1 MYSEHPFKEAA
12 VGSRYSYVFS
22 PIAIRGVE
30 YKNRIEM
37 APTSPKFTTENGYLT
52 QKHIDYFRA
61 VGRGGAAIITLG
73 NCTVDILHAQ
83 DEPRQVAL
91 DSDDYLIGISRFADM
106 CDQYGALG
114 SLEINHSGLDANF
127 DYNKVPALGPSAQ
140 MMPKEL
146 IRAAQKGRPPVQALE
161 MSIDQIRVIQR
172 KYIEAAFRSK
182 AAGLKMCMLHGGHA
196 NLIAQ
201 FTSPLYNHRTD
212 EYGGKLENRARFGME
227 ILEGIRKK
235 CGEDFVIEFR
245 VSADEM
251 HPDGMHFDETKEY
264 LKMIDG
270 MIDIVNVSAGLHTDM
285 TYFRYWSPNMY
296 MPRMINV
303 KYAAELKKV
312 LNCKVTT
319 VAGITNLDN
328 AEKII
333 SEGWADFCA
342 MARPLMAD
350 PEMPR
355 KYALNKPE
363 EHVPCT
369 LCNYCG
375 KRISANRTVSCAVN
389 PKLGRE
395 DELKDGIVHP
405 ARVQKTVAVVG
416 AGPAGMQA
424 ALTLTERGHKVI
436 LFEKEP
442 VLGGNL
448 IAAASMELK
457 QNMKDY
463 LEYMRRTVTNSGAD
477 IRLGTAATADVIK
490 ELAPD
495 ALVVAVGADPRI
507 PDVPGVDLP
516 HVHWAADADMGKCEV
531 GERVAII
538 GGGAL
543 GLESAV
549 TQTSRGKKTKIF
561 EILPR
566 LSVGNDGRELLQML
580 ENNAVEILTNRRLIS
595 IHPDKIIST
604 VISTGALEEYE
615 CDTVLI
621 SAGLVSRKK
630 TVDELRHLLPET
642 EIYIVGDAKQP
653 RSLGEAVHDGFN
665 AALNI

>member
-1 MYSEHPFKEAA
+1 M
-12 VGSRYSYVFS
+12 GSRYSHVFS
-22 PIAIRGVE
+22 PLIIRGVE

-106 CDQYGALG
+106 CDRYGALG
-114 SLEINHSGLDANF
+114 SLEINHAGLDANY
-127 DYNKVPALGPSAQ
+127 DYNYVPAMGPSAR
-140 MMPKEL
+140 MMPREL
-146 IRAAQKGRPPVQALE
+146 LRAAAKGRAPVRALE
-161 MSIDQIRVIQR
+161 LTIDQIHEIQR
-172 KYIEAAFRSK
+172 RYIDASYRCK
-182 AAGLKMCMLHGGHA
+182 LAGLKMCMLHGGHT

-201 FTSPLYNHRTD
+201 FSSPLYNHRTD

-251 HPDGMHFDETKEY
+251 HPDGMHFDETKKY

-270 MIDIVNVSAGLHTDM
+270 MIDIVNVSAGMHTDLA
-285 TYFRYWSPNMY
+285 YFRYWSPNMY

-303 KYAAELKKV
+303 KYAAELKKI
-312 LNCKVTT
+312 LQCKVTA

-328 AEKII
+328 TEKII
-333 SEGWADFCA
+333 AEGWADFCA

-355 KYALNKPE
+355 KYAMNKPE

-375 KRISANRTVSCAVN
+375 RRISANKTVSCAVN

-395 DELKDGIVHP
+395 DELTDGTVHP
-405 ARVQKTVAVVG
+405 AQIRKNVAVVG
-416 AGPAGMQA
+416 SGPAGMQA
-424 ALTLTERGHKVI
+424 ALTLLERGHKVT
-436 LFEKEP
+436 LFEKEQ

-457 QNMKDY
+457 QNMRDY
-463 LEYMRRTVTNSGAD
+463 LEYICRTVTKSGAD
-477 IRLGTAATADVIK
+477 IRLGTAATADSIK

-495 ALVVAVGADPRI
+495 ALVIAVGAEPRI
-507 PDVPGVDLP
+507 PMVPGCELP

-549 TQTSRGKKTKIF
+549 TQVSKGKKVTVI
-561 EILPR
+561 EILPE

-580 ENNAVEILTNRRLIS
+580 ANSGAEIVTSRRLIS
-595 IHPDKIIST
+595 IHPGKIICT
-604 VISTGALEEYE
+604 AINTGAVEEYA

-621 SAGLVSRKK
+621 AAGLVPRRN

-642 EIYIVGDAKQP
+642 EVYVIGDAKQP